1 MPVKI
6 FLKQQTAQKYL
17 RHPKNICTC
26 QVALLVLLVVGG
38 AVAGAVYFKYHK
50 RWAACRGSLIRYSHS
65 TSSDLIL
72 LQKLIFNSCFEL
84 KDDNEKRAELLA
96 LLCKSTLLW
105 QCPKLAGGP
114 GQGQQLV
121 PALPGQH
128 RGHGQAA
135 QEGVPHLRARRA
147 ISTYQQTLHF
157 TLCRD
162 GAISEQKIFDGSTDI
177 YYLL

>member
-1 MPVKI
+1 MRKEPE
-6 FLKQQTAQKYL
+6 
-17 RHPKNICTC
+17 P
-26 QVALLVLLVVGG
+26 
-38 AVAGAVYFKYHK
+38 
-50 RWAACRGSLIRYSHS
+50 
-65 TSSDLIL
+65 
-72 LQKLIFNSCFEL
+72 
-84 KDDNEKRAELLA
+84 LA

-157 TLCRD
+157 NLCRD

-177 YYLL
+177 NCQ